1 MTKSIVYIDSEIGI
15 DDKRIKDLGAIKN
28 DRSSFHSPSLRD
40 FYAFIS
46 DADFVCGHNIV
57 HHDLAYLTPHF
68 EKPLRCEPVDT
79 LYLSPLLFPCRPYH
93 KLVKDD
99 KLQVD
104 QLNNPLNDAEKA
116 MQLLADEVNAFQR
129 LSSKVK
135 QIYCCLLYDKSEFK
149 GFFDYVGFVSY
160 RSNVPKLIR
169 KEYDGKICANANV
182 ELMVRH
188 YPVELAY
195 ALALIGAADYHSV
208 TPPWLTRNYPKID
221 NVVKYLCHT
230 PCQDGCAYCHDRLNI
245 YKKLKQFFGYDKFRT
260 YAGEPLQERAAQAAV
275 DGKSLLAVFPTGGGK
290 SITFQLPALMAGECA
305 HGLTVVISP
314 LQSLMKDQV
323 DNLNEKGLVDA
334 VTVNGL
340 LSPIE
345 RAEALDRV
353 ANGLATLLYIS
364 PEQLRSRTIEKLL
377 LSRNVV
383 RFVIDEAHCFSAWGQ
398 DFRVDYLYIGDFIRE
413 YQKKKQLRNPIPVS
427 CFTATA
433 KQKVITDICVYFRVK
448 LGLALELFTS
458 TADRENL
465 HYTVLFKETE
475 EEKYN
480 ALRSLIAQK
489 NCPTIVYVSRTRR
502 TIQLAEKL
510 TSDGFPAKPFNGKMD
525 SNEKITNQEAFINNQ
540 VKIIVATS
548 AFGMGVDKKDV
559 KLVIHYDISDSLE
572 NYVQEA
578 GRAGRDPSLLAE
590 CYVLF
595 NDNDLDKHF
604 MLLNQTKLSISEI
617 QQVWKAL
624 KDMTREKPW
633 VCCSALEI
641 ARYAG
646 WDDSVNEIETRVKTA
661 VAALENA
668 GYVKRGMNVPHVY
681 ATSILVKDM
690 AEASLKIERL
700 PHFLVK
706 FKLNL
711 YICALKCD
719 IRTLCLI
726 DLLLTTI
733 DQLEKRNLLT

>member
-116 MQLLADEVNAFQR
+116 MQLLADEVNAFQQ

-149 GFFDYVGFVSY
+149 GFFDYVGFVPY
-160 RSNVPKLIR
+160 HSNVPKLIR
-169 KEYDGKICANANV
+169 EEYDGKICANANV

-413 YQKKKQLRNPIPVS
+413 YQKKKQLRNPVPVS
-427 CFTATA
+427 CFTATT
-433 KQKVITDICVYFRVK
+433 KTKDFFIGK
-448 LGLALELFTS
+448 LKKWE
-458 TADRENL
+458 
-465 HYTVLFKETE
+465 
-475 EEKYN
+475 
-480 ALRSLIAQK
+480 Q
-489 NCPTIVYVSRTRR
+489 
-502 TIQLAEKL
+502 
-510 TSDGFPAKPFNGKMD
+510 
-525 SNEKITNQEAFINNQ
+525 QE
-540 VKIIVATS
+540 
-548 AFGMGVDKKDV
+548 
-559 KLVIHYDISDSLE
+559 
-572 NYVQEA
+572 
-578 GRAGRDPSLLAE
+578 
-590 CYVLF
+590 
-595 NDNDLDKHF
+595 
-604 MLLNQTKLSISEI
+604 
-617 QQVWKAL
+617 
-624 KDMTREKPW
+624 
-633 VCCSALEI
+633 
-641 ARYAG
+641 
-646 WDDSVNEIETRVKTA
+646 
-661 VAALENA
+661 
-668 GYVKRGMNVPHVY
+668 
-681 ATSILVKDM
+681 
-690 AEASLKIERL
+690 
-700 PHFLVK
+700 
-706 FKLNL
+706 
-711 YICALKCD
+711 
-719 IRTLCLI
+719 
-726 DLLLTTI
+726 
-733 DQLEKRNLLT
+733 

>member
-1 MTKSIVYIDSEIGI
+1 MAKSIVYIDSEIGI

-116 MQLLADEVNAFQR
+116 MQLLADEVNAFHR

-149 GFFDYVGFVSY
+149 GFFDYVGFVPY

-169 KEYDGKICANANV
+169 EEYDGKICANANV

-433 KQKVITDICVYFRVK
+433 KQKVITDICDYFRVK

-578 GRAGRDPSLLAE
+578 GRAGRDPSLIAE

-624 KDMTREKPW
+624 KDICNRHRI
-633 VCCSALEI
+633 CCKVSHLSLPNHRSNSKFALE
-641 ARYAG
+641 
-646 WDDSVNEIETRVKTA
+646 S
-661 VAALENA
+661 
-668 GYVKRGMNVPHVY
+668 
-681 ATSILVKDM
+681 
-690 AEASLKIERL
+690 
-700 PHFLVK
+700 
-706 FKLNL
+706 
-711 YICALKCD
+711 
-719 IRTLCLI
+719 
-726 DLLLTTI
+726 
-733 DQLEKRNLLT
+733 